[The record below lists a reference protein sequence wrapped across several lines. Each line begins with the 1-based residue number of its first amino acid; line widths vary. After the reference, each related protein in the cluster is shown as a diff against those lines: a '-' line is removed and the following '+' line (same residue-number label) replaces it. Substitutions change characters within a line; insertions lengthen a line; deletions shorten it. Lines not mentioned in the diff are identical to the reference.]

1 MNLRFTLIFQIL
13 LCFTDGK
20 SSERTTGVFHLHG
33 NHRGDHLAS
42 YSLWELCQPIAL
54 MCDFSDSGFWL
65 RVRDGDNKGAG
76 MERPVKCLSKAGKT
90 KHMGQVHD

>member
-20 SSERTTGVFHLHG
+20 SSERRTGVFHLHG
-33 NHRGDHLAS
+33 NHRGDDLAS

-54 MCDFSDSGFWL
+54 ICDFSDSEFWL

-90 KHMGQVHD
+90 RHMGQVHD